1 MDMAD
6 KCLYAAKRGGRNAW
20 VGVRMAPHATLP
32 TDQPMPADA
41 IPWLIAAG
49 ALELET
55 SMPAG
60 DALVWSAV

>member
-1 MDMAD
+1 
-6 KCLYAAKRGGRNAW
+6 
-20 VGVRMAPHATLP
+20 MAPHATLP